1 MTDRQDYLNKL
12 ITYKDYYAR
21 IAHYYGYEELEKLV
35 SEWLATKFLYV
46 SKELKKA
53 LKEDNRLNNIYGW
66 VDLADMVNSHRMS
79 AAFSKAGGVMARGE
93 VVCVLKEVAR
103 SIAEPKTLH

>member
-21 IAHYYGYEELEKLV
+21 VAHHYGYGELELIV
-35 SEWLATKFLYV
+35 SEWLGTKFDSV
-46 SKELKKA
+46 TRELKKSV
-53 LKEDNRLNNIYGW
+53 KEDSLLNNISGW
-66 VDLADMVNSHRMS
+66 VDLIARVNAKQMGN
-79 AAFSKAGGVMARGE
+79 AFSKAGGIMARGE

-103 SIAEPKTLH
+103 GIAK